1 MGPSFWT
8 ARLGALLAWLVA
20 LTSSACGAPRAA
32 PISGD
37 ISAVLAHGIEDGSAR
52 FDHSSWDELVQ
63 KHARDGGRRFDYAG
77 LKADEGQFQAY
88 LHALADADLSTL
100 SSNEIQALFANA
112 YNAYT
117 VATILEHVSADGA
130 FDIKSIRDVPD
141 VFGRKDHTV
150 GGFLLSL
157 DNMEHNVL
165 RPLFK
170 DPRVHFALN
179 CASISCPP
187 LPKRAFTGDEI
198 DEQLDTVTRNTLT
211 DPDYVSVD
219 GDALLVTR
227 IMDWYG
233 GDFVNPEYKG
243 SGRSLSEFI
252 APFATTEV
260 REFVTAHDDNVSVS
274 VKFRDYDWTLNRP

>member
-1 MGPSFWT
+1 MGRW
-8 ARLGALLAWLVA
+8 LLAGLVA
-20 LTSSACGAPRAA
+20 VTSAACGAPRAA
-32 PISGD
+32 PIGGD
-37 ISAVLAHGIEDGSAR
+37 ISSVLAHGIEDGSAR
-52 FDHSSWDELVQ
+52 FNHSSWDELVQ
-63 KHARDGGRRFDYAG
+63 RHAKDGGRRFDYAG
-77 LKADEGQFQAY
+77 LKADEEQFDAY
-88 LHALADADLSTL
+88 LGALADADLSAL

-117 VATILEHVSADGA
+117 IATILDHVSADGA
-130 FDIKSIRDVPD
+130 FDIESIRDVAD

-170 DPRVHFALN
+170 DPRFHFAVN

-187 LPKRAFTGDEI
+187 LPTRAFTGDEI
-198 DEQLDTVTRNTLT
+198 DKQLDTVTRNALT
-211 DPDYVSVD
+211 NPDYVSID
-219 GDALLVTR
+219 NDALLVTK

-243 SGRSLSEFI
+243 SEKSLPKFI
-252 APFATTEV
+252 AKYATAEV
-260 REFVTAHDDNVSVS
+260 RELVASGGDSVS
-274 VKFRDYDWTLNRP
+274 VRFRDYDWGLNKP

>member
-1 MGPSFWT
+1 MK
-8 ARLGALLAWLVA
+8 RLLLAGLVA
-20 LTSSACGAPRAA
+20 VTSAACGAPRAA

-37 ISAVLAHGIEDGSAR
+37 ISSVLAQGIEDGSER

-63 KHARDGGRRFDYAG
+63 RHAKLGGRRFDYAG
-77 LKADEGQFQAY
+77 LKADEEQFDAY
-88 LHALADADLSTL
+88 LGALADADLSAL

-117 VATILEHVSADGA
+117 IATILDHMSADGA
-130 FDIKSIRDVPD
+130 FDIESIRDVPD

-170 DPRVHFALN
+170 DPRFHFAVN

-187 LPKRAFTGDEI
+187 LPTRAFTGDQI
-198 DEQLDTVTRNTLT
+198 DEQLDTVTTNVLT
-211 DPDYVSVD
+211 NPDYVSID
-219 GDALLVTR
+219 SDALMVTK

-233 GDFVNPEYKG
+233 GDFVNPEYVG
-243 SGRSLSEFI
+243 SEKTLQQFI
-252 APFATTEV
+252 AKYATVEV
-260 REFVTAHDDNVSVS
+260 REFVAAHGDNVA
-274 VKFRDYDWTLNRP
+274 VKFRDYDWGLNRP

>member
-1 MGPSFWT
+1 MERS
-8 ARLGALLAWLVA
+8 LLAGLFAGLVA
-20 LTSSACGAPRAA
+20 VTSTACGAQRAA

-52 FDHSSWDELVQ
+52 FDHSSWNELLQRHV
-63 KHARDGGRRFDYAG
+63 KDGGRRFDYAG
-77 LKADEGQFQAY
+77 LKANEGQFEAY
-88 LHALADADLSTL
+88 LGALADADLSTL

-117 VATILEHVSADGA
+117 IATILEHVSADGA
-130 FDIKSIRDVPD
+130 FDIESIRDVPD

-157 DNMEHNVL
+157 DNMEHNIL

-170 DPRVHFALN
+170 DPRFHFAVN

-187 LPKRAFTGDEI
+187 LPTRAFTGDEI
-198 DEQLDTVTRNTLT
+198 EEQLDTVTRNALT
-211 DPDYVSVD
+211 NPDYVSVD
-219 GDALLVTR
+219 GDGDVLEVTQ

-233 GDFVNPEYKG
+233 GDFVNPVYKG
-243 SGRSLSEFI
+243 SEKSLPEFI
-252 APFATTEV
+252 AKYATAEV
-260 REFVTAHDDNVSVS
+260 RELVASGGDSVS
-274 VKFRDYDWTLNRP
+274 VRFRDYDWGLNKP

>member
-1 MGPSFWT
+1 MGRFL
-8 ARLGALLAWLVA
+8 ARLLAGLVA
-20 LTSSACGAPRAA
+20 VTSAACGTPRAA
-32 PISGD
+32 PIGGD
-37 ISAVLAHGIEDGSAR
+37 LSSVLAAGIEDGSAR

-63 KHARDGGRRFDYAG
+63 RHAKDGGRRFDYAG
-77 LKADEGQFQAY
+77 LKADEEQFDAY
-88 LHALADADLSTL
+88 LGALADADLSAL

-117 VATILEHVSADGA
+117 IATILDHVSADGA
-130 FDIKSIRDVPD
+130 FDIESIRDVPD

-170 DPRVHFALN
+170 DPRFHFAVN

-187 LPKRAFTGDEI
+187 LPTRAFTGDEI
-198 DEQLDTVTRNTLT
+198 DEQLDTVTKNALT
-211 DPDYVSVD
+211 NPDYVSVD
-219 GDALLVTR
+219 GDTLLVTK

-233 GDFVNPEYKG
+233 SDFVDPEYIG
-243 SGRSLSEFI
+243 SEKSLQEFI
-252 APFATTEV
+252 AKYATAEV
-260 REFVTAHDDNVSVS
+260 RELVAAHADSVS
-274 VKFRDYDWTLNRP
+274 VKFRDYDWGLNRS